1 MVGSQFFNR
10 SSGLKDF
17 FSTTGINKNFSV
29 RESKHFHL
37 WHNAK
42 MIVYYRIYET
52 TVTCKCYYKE
62 SKKEKKNERNAKDNL
77 IQPHIPELSRYF

>member
-1 MVGSQFFNR
+1 MVGSQFFNC

-37 WHNAK
+37 WQTAK

-52 TVTCKCYYKE
+52 TVTCKFYQNK
-62 SKKEKKNERNAKDNL
+62 SKKEKKYKG
-77 IQPHIPELSRYF
+77 